1 MGTEFSGSLEP
12 ENSVPAGHHEGSYH
26 MILQSKRVWI
36 AGQFVPAQ
44 IEMKDQ
50 KIVKIL
56 PWGTEQ

>member
-1 MGTEFSGSLEP
+1 
-12 ENSVPAGHHEGSYH
+12 

-56 PWGTEQ
+56 PWGTEQCDEDWGK